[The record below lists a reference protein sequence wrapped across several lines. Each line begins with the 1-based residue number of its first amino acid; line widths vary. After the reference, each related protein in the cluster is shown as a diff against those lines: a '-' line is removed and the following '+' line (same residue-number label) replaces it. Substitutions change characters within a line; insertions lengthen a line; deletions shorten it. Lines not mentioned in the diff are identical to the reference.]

1 MTNRSNLPTTSISSR
16 ARYNPVDSV
25 SRFNHR
31 SGLVAHIEGK
41 PLLSRDSDP
50 EVFAARLLQGGQ
62 SELWEARTDLPHR
75 GWRH

>member
-1 MTNRSNLPTTSISSR
+1 MTNRSNLPQTSISTR

-41 PLLSRDSDP
+41 PLLKDGSDTD
-50 EVFAARLLQGGQ
+50 VLAARLLQGEYSQ
-62 SELWEARTDLPHR
+62 LWDARTDLPHR